1 MPGRQVIDMEK
12 QKIQQEGRLLMESN
26 RIRGFTGVLQE
37 NIQLEIEQDRNSLE
51 KFYQGKVKKRVFP
64 TYVTII

>member
-37 NIQLEIEQDRNSLE
+37 NIQLEIEQDQNSLE